1 MKLKQS
7 VKMAFGAIFANKMR
21 SFLTM
26 LGIIIGVFSVTLLV
40 SIVQSGTNTITDSMS
55 GLGGNQVTVTVTNQ
69 NRKLT
74 RTELQDLEGTGGI
87 DYIAPYLSG
96 NVTAV
101 AGSVS
106 KDVSLY
112 GVTTSYFSVKGLI
125 LTAGRLL
132 TELDIEEYLKE
143 CVLGNGIA
151 ENLFGSLDPVG
162 QTVRLGGTD
171 YLVKG
176 VLEAEDESMLGSS
189 NDTIFIPLT
198 DAQRM
203 LRQVSV
209 STFIAAS
216 PQDGDPALVQDT
228 VEAFLRKRYSSD
240 DDYTIINMSNIMDM
254 MDQVLGTLSLMLG
267 GIAAIS
273 LLVGGIGIMNIM
285 LVSVTERTR
294 EIGIRKA
301 IGAQRSD
308 IIVQFIIESV
318 MISLVGGLIGMAL
331 SQVVMMILNVVQTDV
346 YFTISAGV
354 ALIAL
359 AFSVGVGLIFG
370 IYPAGK
376 AARLK
381 PIDALRYE

>member
-151 ENLFGSLDPVG
+151 ENLFGSLG
-162 QTVRLGGTD
+162 
-171 YLVKG
+171 
-176 VLEAEDESMLGSS
+176 
-189 NDTIFIPLT
+189 
-198 DAQRM
+198 
-203 LRQVSV
+203 
-209 STFIAAS
+209 
-216 PQDGDPALVQDT
+216 
-228 VEAFLRKRYSSD
+228 KR
-240 DDYTIINMSNIMDM
+240 
-254 MDQVLGTLSLMLG
+254 
-267 GIAAIS
+267 
-273 LLVGGIGIMNIM
+273 
-285 LVSVTERTR
+285 
-294 EIGIRKA
+294 
-301 IGAQRSD
+301 
-308 IIVQFIIESV
+308 
-318 MISLVGGLIGMAL
+318 
-331 SQVVMMILNVVQTDV
+331 
-346 YFTISAGV
+346 
-354 ALIAL
+354 
-359 AFSVGVGLIFG
+359 
-370 IYPAGK
+370 
-376 AARLK
+376 
-381 PIDALRYE
+381 